1 MGASNLLIEEAAQLI
16 ERLERRLEQQRA
28 TLRHPSPDSEN
39 VARTASKIAR
49 MEQGLERLRLYR
61 EMLHTSVGRHDER
74 LINERNGFAKQYN
87 RSWRPSRRTSG
98 SGSV

>member
-16 ERLERRLEQQRA
+16 ARLERRLEQQRA
-28 TLRHPSPDSEN
+28 NLSRPAQDSE
-39 VARTASKIAR
+39 KIARMATKIER

-87 RSWRPSRRTSG
+87 RSWRPSRRTPG
-98 SGSV
+98 SGGV